1 MSLDR
6 KDRLLENLDFI
17 KRSYVNLI
25 TMKQLESEACENGS
39 YEVLHELSENERR
52 IIEDINGTLKIIVPD
67 IVYLRGDEHVSRE
80 IREIEGF
87 QTSLIQK
94 SMNLRENIEQKMF
107 STKKELESLSDI
119 PRTSKAPV
127 SSILNVRA

>member
-107 STKKELESLSDI
+107 ATKKELDRLSAV
-119 PRTSKAPV
+119 PRPIGTPAPA
-127 SSILNVRA
+127 ILNVRA